1 MENYRYGTIYVRK
14 ITKDHTEKD
23 IQQALNDVSF
33 VFLFFPSPFSAL
45 EKPGSEH
52 TLSLQFRT
60 IVQSNLVGTL
70 RRHIKRVWSSHGSYL
85 VRRS

>member
-52 TLSLQFRT
+52 YTFPSIQDSSSIKPCWYASAAYQASLVEPWFVFGET
-60 IVQSNLVGTL
+60 
-70 RRHIKRVWSSHGSYL
+70 
-85 VRRS
+85 